1 MSERTPAERVR
12 LLRASGRLEAVA
24 DILRPLTKIDDR
36 VGRLAREAE
45 GKLREAAEG
54 IRDLVLLEEVGDRA

>member
-1 MSERTPAERVR
+1 MTEHTPAERVR
-12 LLRASGRLEAVA
+12 LLRASGRLEAAA
-24 DILRPLTKIDDR
+24 DVLKPLTKIDDR

-54 IRDLVLLEEVGDRA
+54 IRDLILLEEVGDRA